1 LKKIINPLIIF
12 IILMIFATGC
22 QNTNNIQKQEPFK
35 SSLQQIIVENGE
47 ISLPLTNFKTLNPIY
62 TDNLYYYYFSKLM
75 YEGLFEYD
83 ENLKLSPKLAESFNI
98 NDDGKSI
105 DIKIRENIFFHDG
118 SELTAEDVD
127 FTINMLRQAG
137 DESIYNNMYKSAYN
151 NANVSYLR
159 SDVLSKYSIRIYFDN
174 TPTLCLDLLTF
185 PIIKSSSKETALSK
199 ENFFPSGTGPYQFI
213 DYQNNKE
220 IHLRAYDNYWGEKA
234 QITNIT
240 GKIFENEEL
249 MLTAFE
255 AGKIHIT
262 KSLDSDWGK
271 YLSNNRVKT
280 KEFISGEYI
289 GIAINHEKEIFNSEN
304 SLEIKKSLMYGI
316 NRQELIRKIFLSHGT
331 AVDTLIYPNFYLLPE
346 SAYSYGYNLDKAKDL
361 LDTTEYFL
369 YDKDN
374 IRINESGE
382 RLSFDLLV
390 NGKDKILLSM
400 ANMIKSDLLDLGI
413 ELNLIVINNEEI
425 EDKDFREELKNGDFE
440 LAIFRYQIGTFQR
453 YESLLKSD
461 NIGYDNFSRYSNQ
474 MMDALL
480 DDISNSINEED
491 KRDAY
496 EEFSKYF
503 IEEIPYISIMYLND
517 SLLVDSSIKGDLK
530 PQYYNIYYGLQDCYL
545 SLDK

>member
-1 LKKIINPLIIF
+1 MF
-12 IILMIFATGC
+12 MVLMIFATGC

-199 ENFFPSGTGPYQFI
+199 ENFFPNGTGPYQFI

-271 YLSNNRVKT
+271 YLSNNRVRT

-530 PQYYNIYYGLQDCYL
+530 PQYYNIYYGLQECYL

>member
-1 LKKIINPLIIF
+1 MKKIMNPLIMF
-12 IILMIFATGC
+12 MVLMIFATGC

-199 ENFFPSGTGPYQFI
+199 ENFFPNGTGPYQFI

-271 YLSNNRVKT
+271 YLSNNRVRT

-530 PQYYNIYYGLQDCYL
+530 PQYYNIYYGLQECYL